1 MIHRGV
7 IDGEECTCE
16 REHGAGVLR
25 EQLSHYGP
33 ENNREVDDERFET
46 ESAR

>member
-1 MIHRGV
+1 VIHRGV
-7 IDGEECTCE
+7 IGDEECTCE

-25 EQLSHYGP
+25 GQLSQYGP
-33 ENNREVDDERFET
+33 ESNHEVDDERFET